1 MTGGRNNSMEL
12 RLWKERLH
20 PYELAVDELVM
31 KLQFVIKEHMDCGVY
46 CPIENVNGRVKSM
59 SSILSKAERKGIP
72 VDEVQDRIED
82 IAGIR
87 IICQF
92 EEDIYQVVEYLRS
105 RTDMK
110 VTSEVDYITHPKP
123 SGYRSYHMVI
133 EYQVQTSFESCTIP
147 VEIQI
152 RTLAMDFWAV
162 IEHSLQY
169 KYEQRIPDRIRR
181 RLMSSAEAVISLD
194 EEMMAIRDEI
204 KEAQAA
210 FHKKA
215 NLVQEIMNSLGV
227 LSKTVSQETVLT
239 LQDRFFKLYNQ
250 GKIEELKQLR
260 DEVDLLCKMQLQEKL
275 HL

>member
-1 MTGGRNNSMEL
+1 MKL
-12 RLWKERLH
+12 RLWRERLH
-20 PYELAVDELVM
+20 PYELAVQELVM
-31 KLQFVIKEHMDCGVY
+31 KLQFVIKEHTDCGVY
-46 CPIENVNGRVKSM
+46 CPIEKVNGRVKSI

-72 VDEVQDRIED
+72 VEEVLDRIED

-110 VTSEVDYITHPKP
+110 VTSEIDYIAHPKP

-133 EYQVQTSFESCTIP
+133 EYRVQTSFESCTIP

-162 IEHSLQY
+162 VEHSLQY
-169 KYEQRIPDRIRR
+169 KYEEKIPDRISR
-181 RLMSSAEAVISLD
+181 RLMTSAEAVISLD
-194 EEMMAIRDEI
+194 EEMTAIRDDI
-204 KEAQAA
+204 KEAQTA

-215 NLVQEIMNSLGV
+215 NLVQDIMNSLGV
-227 LSKTVSQETVLT
+227 LSKTVADEKLMT
-239 LQDRFFKLYNQ
+239 LQNRFFELYNQ
-250 GKIEELKQLR
+250 GNMEELRQLR
-260 DEVDLLCKMQLQEKL
+260 DEIDLLCKMQLQEKL
-275 HL
+275 NL